1 MKTIIILAEALSKAA
16 LSPIDRLDIQLVRKS
31 EEETY
36 YEGRLW
42 LADDKTI
49 TLTKNEFFDIKEDGT
64 ITRGA
69 C

>member
-1 MKTIIILAEALSKAA
+1 MKTVIILAEALSKAA
-16 LSPIDRLDIQLVRKS
+16 FSPIARLDIQLVRKS

-42 LADDKTI
+42 LGDDKTI

>member
-1 MKTIIILAEALSKAA
+1 MKTVIILAEALSKATF
-16 LSPIDRLDIQLVRKS
+16 SPIDRLDIQLVRKS

>member
-42 LADDKTI
+42 LADDQTI

-69 C
+69 V